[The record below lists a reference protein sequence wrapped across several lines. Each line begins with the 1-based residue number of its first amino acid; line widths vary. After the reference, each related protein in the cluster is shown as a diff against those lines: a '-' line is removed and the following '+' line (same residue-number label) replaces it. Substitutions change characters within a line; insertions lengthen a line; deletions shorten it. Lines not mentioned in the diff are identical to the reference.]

1 MSSQKLLRLVKKEY
15 MTTALGYLSDSVPIA
30 DDIKWEK
37 SVMIHDY
44 EQYSLYVHQSFPESQ
59 ISSPDSE
66 TETTIISFSSPRPRL
81 VQVFGSEK
89 PTI

>member
-30 DDIKWEK
+30 DDTKWEK
-37 SVMIHDY
+37 SVMIHGC
-44 EQYSLYVHQSFPESQ
+44 EQYSLYVHQSFPS
-59 ISSPDSE
+59 DSE

-81 VQVFGSEK
+81 VQVRIWIGKADYLE
-89 PTI
+89 